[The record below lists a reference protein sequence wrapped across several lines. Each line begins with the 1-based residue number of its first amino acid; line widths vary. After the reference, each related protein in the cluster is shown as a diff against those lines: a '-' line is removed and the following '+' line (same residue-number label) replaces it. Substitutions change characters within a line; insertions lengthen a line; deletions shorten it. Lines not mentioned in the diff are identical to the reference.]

1 MLQNPKFKLQ
11 WTHPVNSNNF
21 DLDYYEVN
29 VSAVASSDS
38 IHLWSVTNSLTL
50 AAYLFDP
57 ETVNDLMSSLQSELN
72 VSISA
77 VSRCLQRGQT
87 AAIIIGNGDD
97 ETTSTSMV
105 SSYSQSSDSD
115 FLEANNGIIIIFFK
129 LCWWNFF
136 HIFSCMQV
144 LLDQVCTCHLLKVL
158 III

>member
-1 MLQNPKFKLQ
+1 MLQNPKFELQ

-38 IHLWSVTNSLTL
+38 RHLWSVTNSIT
-50 AAYLFDP
+50 AYLFDP

-77 VSRCLQRGQT
+77 VSRCLQRGQI
-87 AAIIIGNGDD
+87 AAITIGNGDYD
-97 ETTSTSMV
+97 TTSTSMV

-115 FLEANNGIIIIFFK
+115 FLETNNGIIIIILFK
-129 LCWWNFF
+129 IN
-136 HIFSCMQV
+136 
-144 LLDQVCTCHLLKVL
+144 
-158 III
+158 